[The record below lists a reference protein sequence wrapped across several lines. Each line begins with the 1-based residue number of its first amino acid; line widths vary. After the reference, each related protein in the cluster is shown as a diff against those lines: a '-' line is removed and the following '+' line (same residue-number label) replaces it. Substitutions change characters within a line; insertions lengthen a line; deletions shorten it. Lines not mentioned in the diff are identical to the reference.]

1 MVWQTILFVCTAT
14 IILLIVAR
22 FVNQLV
28 MKTSMTD
35 ALINKDNPAFGV
47 QVGGYLFGV
56 ILIITAVLSGP
67 GHKDIMI
74 DVMWVLIYGIA
85 GIILL
90 AIIALWATRI
100 ILSAKCL
107 ESIRQGNIAAA
118 IAMAGAFIGTG
129 AVISATVTGE
139 STGTWIPTVVF
150 FVAGIIAFF
159 VITYLY
165 RLLTSYDDVKEI
177 LDKNVP
183 AAMSYAGMMI
193 AVGLIVGN
201 AIKGNFISY
210 EASFKDFGYA
220 LIVVVA
226 LYPVRQWIVQGL
238 LLGGGFSLY
247 GGRLDSEISKDR
259 NINAGVI
266 EATTYIATALL
277 VIGVL

>member
-1 MVWQTILFVCTAT
+1 MIWQTILFVCAAT

-47 QVGGYLFGV
+47 QVGGYLLGV

-67 GHKDIMI
+67 GHKDIMV
-74 DVMWVLIYGIA
+74 DVMWVLIYGIV

-90 AIIALWATRI
+90 ALIALWATRI

-107 ESIRQGNIAAA
+107 ESIRQGNVAAA

-139 STGTWIPTVVF
+139 STGSWVPTMVF

-159 VITYLY
+159 IITYVY

-177 LDKNVP
+177 LENNIP

-201 AIKGNFISY
+201 AIKGNFITY
-210 EASFKDFGYA
+210 EESFKDFGYA

-226 LYPVRQWIVQGL
+226 LYPVRQWVVQGL

-259 NINAGVI
+259 NMNAGVI
-266 EATTYIATALL
+266 EAITYIGTALL
-277 VIGVL
+277 VVGIL

>member
-1 MVWQTILFVCTAT
+1 MIWQTILFVCAAT

-56 ILIITAVLSGP
+56 LLIITAVLSGP
-67 GHKDIMI
+67 GHKDIMV
-74 DVMWVLIYGIA
+74 DVMWVLVYGIA

-90 AIIALWATRI
+90 ALTALWATRI

-118 IAMAGAFIGTG
+118 MAMAGAFVGTG

-139 STGTWIPTVVF
+139 STGSWVPTLVF
-150 FVAGIIAFF
+150 FLAGIIAFF
-159 VITYLY
+159 IITYVY
-165 RLLTSYDDVKEI
+165 RLLTAYDDVKEI
-177 LDKNVP
+177 LDNNIP

-201 AIKGNFISY
+201 AIKGNFITY
-210 EASFKDFGYA
+210 EQSFKDFGYA

-247 GGRLDSEISKDR
+247 GGRLDLEISRDR

-266 EATTYIATALL
+266 EAITYISTALL
-277 VIGVL
+277 VIGIL